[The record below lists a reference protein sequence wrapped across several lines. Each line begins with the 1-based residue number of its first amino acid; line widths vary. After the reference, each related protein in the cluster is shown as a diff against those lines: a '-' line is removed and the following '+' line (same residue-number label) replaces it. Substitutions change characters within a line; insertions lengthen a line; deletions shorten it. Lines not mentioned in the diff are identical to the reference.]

1 MPDYF
6 TGLALWMAG
15 CQAHGLLTQTH
26 HAKKVGDNMSA
37 SVTIPIAGFKD
48 VYEVPAVEKALQ
60 ELSPSANEALRAV
73 YEKMLRLGGQRFT
86 VKPSALPEMEGLF
99 QELPNFAIVLED
111 IRKHLAL
118 CVDSNDSIEL
128 PPMLLLGEPGIGKTH
143 FARKLA
149 QLLGTGFGFVPMSSL
164 TAGWVLSGASSQ
176 WKNAKPGKVFDTFLN
191 GEYANPVIVVDEL
204 DKASSDGQYDPLGA
218 LYELLEVETATRFVD
233 EFVELPID
241 ASGAVWL
248 ATANDTSRIPEPL
261 VNRLTVYEIDRPD
274 EAGSVRIANTIY
286 SEVRNAHDW
295 GRQFPEAPSE
305 SALEKLAGLAPREM
319 RRAIQS
325 AFGNAKLAGRSEIS
339 PDDVQP
345 GRGNRRQKIG
355 F

>member
-1 MPDYF
+1 
-6 TGLALWMAG
+6 
-15 CQAHGLLTQTH
+15 
-26 HAKKVGDNMSA
+26 MSA
-37 SVTIPIAGFKD
+37 SVAIPIAGFKD
-48 VYEVPAVEKALQ
+48 VYDISAVEKALQ
-60 ELSPSANEALRAV
+60 ELSPSANEALRTL

-86 VKPSALPEMEGLF
+86 VKPSALPAMDELCE
-99 QELPNFAIVLED
+99 ELPNFTEVLTD

-118 CVDSNDSIEL
+118 CIGSNDSIEL

-143 FARKLA
+143 FARKVA
-149 QLLGTGFGFVPMSSL
+149 ELLGTGFGFVPMSSL

-191 GEYANPVIVVDEL
+191 GDYANPVIVVDEL

-218 LYELLEVETATRFVD
+218 LYELLEVKTATRFID

-248 ATANDTSRIPEPL
+248 ATANEPSRIPEPL
-261 VNRLTVYEIDRPD
+261 LDRLMVYEIEAPD
-274 EAGSVRIANTIY
+274 AAGAARIASNIY
-286 SEVRNAHDW
+286 REIRGAHDW
-295 GRQFPEAPSE
+295 GKQFPEEPGE
-305 SALEKLAGLAPREM
+305 SALAKLASLPPREM
-319 RRAIQS
+319 RRALQC

-339 PDDVQP
+339 PDDIQD
-345 GRGNRRQKIG
+345 GRSKKPRIG

>member
-1 MPDYF
+1 
-6 TGLALWMAG
+6 
-15 CQAHGLLTQTH
+15 
-26 HAKKVGDNMSA
+26 MSA
-37 SVTIPIAGFKD
+37 TVTIPIAGFKD

-73 YEKMLRLGGQRFT
+73 YEKMLRLGGPLFT
-86 VKPSALPEMEGLF
+86 GKPSALPEMGNPF
-99 QELPNFAIVLED
+99 RELPNLATVLED
-111 IRKHLAL
+111 IRKHPAP
-118 CVDSNDSIEL
+118 CRDSNHSIEL

-218 LYELLEVETATRFVD
+218 LYELLEVQTATRFVD

-248 ATANDTSRIPEPL
+248 ATANDAARIPEPL
-261 VNRLTVYEIDRPD
+261 LSRLAVYEIETPD
-274 EAGSVRIANTIY
+274 LDGAARIAHTIY
-286 SEVRNAHDW
+286 AEIRNSHDW
-295 GRQFPEAPSE
+295 GRRFPETLAQP
-305 SALEKLAGLAPREM
+305 ALDKLA
-319 RRAIQS
+319 
-325 AFGNAKLAGRSEIS
+325 
-339 PDDVQP
+339 
-345 GRGNRRQKIG
+345 
-355 F
+355 

>member
-1 MPDYF
+1 
-6 TGLALWMAG
+6 
-15 CQAHGLLTQTH
+15 
-26 HAKKVGDNMSA
+26 MSA
-37 SVTIPIAGFKD
+37 TVTIPIAGFKD
-48 VYEVPAVEKALQ
+48 VYDVPGVEKALH
-60 ELSPSANEALRAV
+60 ELSPTANEALRAV

-86 VKPSALPEMEGLF
+86 VKPSALPEMDGLF
-99 QELPNFAIVLED
+99 EELPNFAVVLGD

-143 FARKLA
+143 FARRLS

-204 DKASSDGQYDPLGA
+204 DKASGDGQYDPLGA
-218 LYELLEVETATRFVD
+218 LYELLEIDTATRFVD

-248 ATANDTSRIPEPL
+248 ATANDAARIPEPL
-261 VNRLTVYEIDRPD
+261 LNRMTVYEIDPPD
-274 EAGSVRIANTIY
+274 AAGSRRIAGNIY
-286 SEVRNAHDW
+286 REVRNAHDW
-295 GRQFPEAPSE
+295 GRPFPEAPSE
-305 SALEKLAGLAPREM
+305 ATLDKLASLAPREM

-325 AFGNAKLAGRSEIS
+325 AFGTAKLAGRSEVQ
-339 PDDVQP
+339 PDDVQLN
-345 GRGNRRQKIG
+345 RGGRRQKIG